1 MPQFWHWA
9 KSQSAKRLKMS
20 KSFPVVQQTSQ
31 VTKVPFY
38 QLRFLQDQT
47 LVRSARK
54 VIRRKGRLKT
64 VAQPLGK
71 CENGQVTGRIWSSL
85 SAATLECG
93 AESDRAVPI
102 YRASRRSMPEVS
114 NFRQHR
120 WNSIGLRASLDCR
133 LDGEIRLSFPSSG
146 TWNHETGIF
155 IIALFI

>member
-1 MPQFWHWA
+1 
-9 KSQSAKRLKMS
+9 MS

-71 CENGQVTGRIWSSL
+71 CENGQVTGRI
-85 SAATLECG
+85 
-93 AESDRAVPI
+93 
-102 YRASRRSMPEVS
+102 
-114 NFRQHR
+114 
-120 WNSIGLRASLDCR
+120 
-133 LDGEIRLSFPSSG
+133 
-146 TWNHETGIF
+146 
-155 IIALFI
+155 